1 LAVVASKKNPLAA
14 ELSVK
19 EQEGAP
25 EYFLGSVDFKILHR
39 EGQTG
44 LISGALLNKAGR
56 RIGQVSIDGFPLG
69 ALPDAKGPGRPPDID
84 KKLAVLLAWALRR
97 AELGGKRKAGE
108 ADKATAEMFAYRN
121 GEGGGNAKTVRDIR
135 AKMAEKFELDLD
147 KDLHCIIDE
156 SKAGEGPPVCSILI
170 EKPTIY
176 DIPGGGLEILGA
188 RAIAWEYGMRGRV
201 ARLPAFRIVIG
212 ETEPGD
218 GIADLKARRGPK
230 IISIIRPGR

>member
-1 LAVVASKKNPLAA
+1 MVASKKNPLAA

-25 EYFLGSVDFKILHR
+25 DHFLGSVDFKILHR

-44 LISGALLNKAGR
+44 LISGALLNKDGR

-97 AELGGKRKAGE
+97 AELGGKGKAGE
-108 ADKATAEMFAYRN
+108 ADKATAAEFSYLTSEN
-121 GEGGGNAKTVRDIR
+121 EGNAKTVRDIR

-147 KDLHCIIDE
+147 NDLYYAIGE
-156 SKAGEGPPVCSILI
+156 PAAGGGPPVCSILI

-176 DIPGGGLEILGA
+176 EMPDGGLEILGA
-188 RAIAWEYGMRGRV
+188 HAIAWETGMGRRL
-201 ARLPAFRIVIG
+201 ARLPATRIVID
-212 ETEPGD
+212 EIEPGP
-218 GIADLKARRGPK
+218 GLADLKARRGPK